1 MAAAT
6 GQVGEVRH
14 SHVNKRLPPAA
25 RRVRMEKNVIR
36 GWIPGGI
43 GIRSRSA
50 ITWQRHDLDNELSSL
65 TTPRW

>member
-1 MAAAT
+1 
-6 GQVGEVRH
+6 
-14 SHVNKRLPPAA
+14 
-25 RRVRMEKNVIR
+25 MEKNVIR